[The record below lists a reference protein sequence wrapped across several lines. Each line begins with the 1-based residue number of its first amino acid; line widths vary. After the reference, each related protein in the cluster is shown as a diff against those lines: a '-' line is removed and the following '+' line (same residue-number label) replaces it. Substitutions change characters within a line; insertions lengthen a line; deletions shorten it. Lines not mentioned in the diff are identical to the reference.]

1 MEGKKQ
7 VKGKKATTK
16 SDSVDIYTLQENNTD
31 HSISYKYT
39 TFDELIEQGEYNF
52 YGIIYDASFP
62 LEEENTQ
69 KYSCILKL
77 IDQTTNCLTN
87 PNDFSEKIIYLI
99 IKSNERENIPF
110 VHYIGD
116 IIRIHRGF
124 YSPKKKRSIYLN
136 LTKDKNEIKG
146 SWCLYHSNSDNNE
159 PYACS
164 NKKYSVETQDKLNLE
179 GLKKWVKSYMGIDKS
194 LKYPMQ
200 IKLGNR
206 AEEGNDKDLMV
217 HVVKKIEADNH
228 LILFVQDETDG
239 CELHTYK
246 YYNFIQE
253 NDIIRVRSYKIFDNN
268 NLIVNEIGN
277 ILVVPEYS
285 SCYKTVFNELVK
297 KMKNIKG

>member
-1 MEGKKQ
+1 MEPKKQ
-7 VKGKKATTK
+7 VKVKKATTK
-16 SDSVDIYTLQENNTD
+16 SDSLDIYTLQENNPD
-31 HSISYKYT
+31 HSITYKYI

-62 LEEENTQ
+62 LEEENTG
-69 KYSCILKL
+69 KYSCVLKL

-87 PNDFSEKIIYLI
+87 PNDFSENIINLI

-124 YSPKKKRSIYLN
+124 YSKKKKRNVYLN
-136 LTKDKNEIKG
+136 LSKDNKEIKG
-146 SWCLYHSNSDNNE
+146 SWCLYHSNDKSNE

-164 NKKYSVETQDKLNLE
+164 NKKYSVESQDKLNLE

-200 IKLGNR
+200 IKLENR
-206 AEEGNDKDLMV
+206 AQEGNDKDLMV
-217 HVVKKIEADNH
+217 HVVKKVEADNH

-246 YYNFIQE
+246 YYNFIKE
-253 NDIIRVRSYKIFDNN
+253 NDVIRVRSYKIFDNN
-268 NLIVNEIGN
+268 NLIINEVGN
-277 ILVVPEYS
+277 ILVVPDYS
-285 SCYKTVFNELVK
+285 SCYKTIFNELAK